1 MCCCPE
7 ECPEKAKT
15 DNLTADR
22 AVGEDYGELE
32 YFSEAVKGQ
41 PPEYDNGDYDENEEE
56 EEEID
61 DEQQGT
67 VLVGLHSVWF
77 IWDRL

>member
-7 ECPEKAKT
+7 ECPEKEKT
-15 DNLTADR
+15 EDLTADR

-41 PPEYDNGDYDENEEE
+41 PPEYDDGDYDENEEE
-56 EEEID
+56 IN
-61 DEQQGT
+61 DEQGT
-67 VLVGLHSVWF
+67 Y
-77 IWDRL
+77 